1 MSGYSN
7 GGASLNKK
15 TMKTWLPISL
25 SAKSDI
31 DLNLSTLRNRSRDLA
46 TNSALGSAV
55 IQTLVTGVIGAG
67 LKLFP
72 RIDANYLGI
81 SSEEAREISR
91 QIKREFE
98 LWAENC
104 DYLRRNNFYELQLIA
119 FESSLIDGDSFV
131 LFKRDL
137 PKPYSLRLQV
147 VESARVSNPDG
158 GTLEQ
163 ATANG
168 GRIVNGIETD
178 RAGRLESIYVSNR
191 LWNEP
196 DAVDAKLEWQRVKVF
211 GEKTGCRNVLQ
222 ICRDVRPDQNRGVP
236 VLAPVIEN
244 LKQIERYADAE
255 LTSSIIKSFFSVFFI
270 QPTSN
275 LTLNEI
281 AGEEE
286 ELDVRDFKLGAGT
299 ISALPKGV
307 DVKAIDSQNSQKVFE
322 SFMNFYV
329 KTVGAAVNLPYEV
342 LLKTF
347 QSSYSA
353 SRAALL
359 QAASEFEKQKTVF
372 CRDFLTPIYENFL
385 AEAVALGR
393 LNLPGFF
400 NDILTQRAWSRAQWY
415 SKVNRVLDAQ
425 KETNAAKTKL
435 ELGLT
440 SREKVLAETEGIDFE
455 DLVETLA
462 QEKVMLEKILP
473 AQSS

>member
-1 MSGYSN
+1 MSGYSD
-7 GGASLNKK
+7 GGASLSKK
-15 TMKTWLPISL
+15 TLKTWLPISL

-31 DLNLSTLRNRSRDLA
+31 DYNLSTLRNRSRDLA

-55 IQTLVTGVIGAG
+55 IQTLTTGVIGAG

-91 QIKREFE
+91 AIKREFE

-104 DYLRRNNFYELQLIA
+104 DYLRRNNFYELQQIA

-131 LFKRDL
+131 LLKRDL
-137 PKPYSLRLQV
+137 PNPYSLRLQV
-147 VESARVSNPDG
+147 VESARVLNPGG
-158 GTLEQ
+158 GTLEM

-168 GRIVNGIETD
+168 GRIINGVETD
-178 RAGRLESIYVSNR
+178 RAGRLEAIHVSNR

-196 DAVDAKLEWQRVKVF
+196 DAVDAKLEWQRVKIF

-222 ICRDVRPDQNRGVP
+222 ICRDTRPDQYRGVP

-244 LKQIERYADAE
+244 LKQMERYADSE
-255 LTSSIIKSFFSVFFI
+255 LTSAIIKSFFSVFFI
-270 QPTSN
+270 QPQSN

-286 ELDVRDFKLGAGT
+286 LDVRDFKLGSGT

-322 SFMNFYV
+322 AFMAYYV
-329 KTVGAAVNLPYEV
+329 KSIGAAVNIPYEV

-353 SRAALL
+353 SRAAIL
-359 QAASEFEKQKTVF
+359 QSQSEFERQKNAF
-372 CRDFLTPIYENFL
+372 SRDFLAPIYENFL
-385 AEAVALGR
+385 QEAVALGR

-400 NDILTQRAWSRAQWY
+400 DNILTQRAWSRAQWF
-415 SKVNRVLDAQ
+415 SKVSRVLDPA
-425 KETNAAKTKL
+425 KEANAAKIKL

-440 SREKVLAETEGIDFE
+440 TYEKILAEQEGEDF
-455 DLVETLA
+455 DDIIETLA
-462 QEKVMLEKILP
+462 QEKSLLKKIFP
-473 AQSS
+473 AQPS